1 MPNRSVGLGH
11 VLPDRAVAYYE
22 GWLTSNKR
30 THSEAAISEF
40 IAAHPFMFG
49 RSANTAANGYRSRLR
64 QTQAVDTPAGFAT
77 YIEIRYTRWRD
88 ARRKA
93 RGPL

>member
-1 MPNRSVGLGH
+1 MPNRSIGLGH

-22 GWLTSNKR
+22 GWLASTKR
-30 THSEAAISEF
+30 THSEAPVTEF

-49 RSANTAANGYRSRLR
+49 RSVKTVAKGYRSRLR
-64 QTQAVDTPAGFAT
+64 QLHAADTPQAFAL
-77 YIEIRYTRWRD
+77 YIEIRYVRWRD

>member
-1 MPNRSVGLGH
+1 MPNRPVGLGH

-22 GWLTSNKR
+22 GWLTSAKR
-30 THSEAAISEF
+30 VHAEAAVSEF

-49 RSANTAANGYRSRLR
+49 RSVKTAANGYRSRLR
-64 QTQAVDTPAGFAT
+64 RLRAADTPQAFAA
-77 YIEIRYTRWRD
+77 YIEIRYVRWRD

>member
-11 VLPDRAVAYYE
+11 VLPDRAVDHYE
-22 GWLTSNKR
+22 GWLAGTKR
-30 THSEAAISEF
+30 AHSEAAVSAF
-40 IAAHPFMFG
+40 VAAHPFMFG
-49 RSANTAANGYRSRLR
+49 RSVKTTANGYRSRLR
-64 QTQAVDTPAGFAT
+64 QLRVADTPQAFAV
-77 YIEIRYTRWRD
+77 YIEIRYARWRD

>member
-11 VLPDRAVAYYE
+11 VLPDRAVEYYE
-22 GWLTSNKR
+22 GWLASNRR
-30 THSEAAISEF
+30 THSEAAVVDF

-49 RSANTAANGYRSRLR
+49 ASVKTAASGYRNRLR
-64 QTQAVDTPAGFAT
+64 QPRVADTPQAFAA
-77 YIEIRYTRWRD
+77 YIEIRYVRWRD